1 MDLDLRVVVKL
12 LTPAAA
18 WLRDEAVRWARTLS
32 AAPYMSRTRSVDGF
46 ILKAQRVGDRA
57 TVHILDTPALVAI
70 PGRSLVG
77 APGSAYLPVHS
88 PVVSLAAG
96 RAAML
101 SPDGSPPASLYPSHL
116 GSPPLPQLVGGTIV
130 PTASVIENSVQPSM
144 SPMPGLG
151 PMVLTCQLHMPAA
164 YTVNPYAFVS
174 RTNSSMVYVL
184 SVFAPRLT
192 RGTYA
197 QSPSGWLVDGAS
209 VPTDAPWAFVVSDSV
224 LFSSR
229 RVLPFCKR
237 VSPPP
242 YDPNSTAATTFDN
255 AQLPWGRAIY
265 LGSGE
270 VDGVPYYEVLVFIH
284 VVTEMRNDNDR
295 FGAKGLWVGRL
306 RVRDPANANEV
317 RALLLQSTQLD
328 DTRLTSAPEMTPY
341 LNTDTDM
348 YGTNNLYPAMPC
360 LLDNGSV
367 VAVVLHGNLT
377 DLGSGATTYNSVYAY
392 RWTNGSMTKAI
403 AAPPVVAF
411 EIVTRGRRHD
421 LSLPLG
427 ADTDGTDVYAVFFSS
442 DIDYDES
449 GARTEETSLD
459 VVKVTSIGQSVV
471 LSTLVPQRYCRNI
484 ANSRFNC
491 VRYIGNGR
499 YVFPA
504 SDQTEVQPGVLN
516 RLGDLVLMVYDSKD
530 NSVAVLGAVLP
541 DIQYRPNLYVGAID
555 CPVTELA
562 GEAGVRPATIL
573 VTFGGIA
580 QGAAYVGEAS
590 VGTEAGETYIS
601 YDSGQTWSIMAEYGS
616 PAGVYYCGT
625 LLKGRD
631 QQRGNL

>member
-12 LTPAAA
+12 LSPAAG
-18 WLRDEAVRWARTLS
+18 WLRNEAVRWARTLS
-32 AAPYMSRTRSVDGF
+32 AAPYMSRNRTIDGF

-96 RAAML
+96 RAGML
-101 SPDGSPPASLYPSHL
+101 NPSGLPPASLYPSHL
-116 GSPPLPQLVGGTIV
+116 GSPPLPQLVGGAIA
-130 PTASVIENSVQPSM
+130 PTASVIENSVQPSL

-184 SVFAPRLT
+184 SVFAPRLA

-242 YDPNSTAATTFDN
+242 YNPSSPAGTLFDN

-270 VDGVPYYEVLVFIH
+270 VDGVPYYEVLVFVH
-284 VVTEMRNDNDR
+284 VVTEMRNDDDR

-306 RVRDPANANEV
+306 RVRDPSNANGV

-328 DTRLTSAPEMTPY
+328 DTRLTSAPEMAPY
-341 LNTDTDM
+341 LDTVADA

-360 LLDNGSV
+360 LMNNGSV
-367 VAVVLHGNLT
+367 VAVVLHGNRT
-377 DLGSGATTYNSVYAY
+377 DLGAGATTYNSVYAY
-392 RWTNGSMTKAI
+392 RWVNGSLAKAVA
-403 AAPPVVAF
+403 AAPVEAF
-411 EIVTRGRRHD
+411 EIATSGRRHD
-421 LSLPLG
+421 LSFPVG
-427 ADTDGTDVYAVFFSS
+427 ADTDGETVYAIFFSS
-442 DIDYDES
+442 DADYDES
-449 GARTEETSLD
+449 GDRTDETSLD
-459 VVKVTSIGQSVV
+459 VVEVTPSGQSVV

-484 ANSRFNC
+484 TNSRFGC

-530 NSVAVLGAVLP
+530 NSVGALGAVLP
-541 DIQYRPNLYVGAID
+541 DIQYRTNLYIGAID
-555 CPVTELA
+555 CPVLEVA

-580 QGAAYVGEAS
+580 QGAAS
-590 VGTEAGETYIS
+590 VGTEAGQTYVS
-601 YDSGQTWSIMAEYGS
+601 YDSGQTWSILAEYGS

-625 LLKGRD
+625 LLKGRG